1 MSLINKEIDEFAVQ
15 AYVNVFLCRIRGGES
30 PVTRKNRC
38 EIPYG
43 NRGGRRGRDGHL
55 CQVPGQ

>member
-15 AYVNVFLCRIRGGES
+15 AYVNVIRGGES

-43 NRGGRRGRDGHL
+43 NRGGRRGRYGHL